1 MQKKDTVIMPFCW
14 LKKESKGLPLSS
26 HLSLTI
32 STQAT
37 CDSEWKHATNTNIT
51 NSPGSSELNANK
63 LDNNVFIPEFDQGRC
78 GFSTIT
84 QEEVQ
89 RLSNKK
95 MTTTET
101 KTLLESIH
109 ADKQFREKVLN
120 ADTMA
125 ERMEIIWAKGFSC
138 STNELYMILDTL
150 IEKKSDEGGCLFSL
164 WGNKIS

>member
-1 MQKKDTVIMPFCW
+1 MPFCR
-14 LKKESKGLPLSS
+14 LKKESKEQPLSS

-37 CDSEWKHATNTNIT
+37 CESEWKHATNTNVT
-51 NSPGSSELNANK
+51 NCPGYSELNANK
-63 LDNNVFIPEFDQGRC
+63 PDNNLFIPEFNQVHC

-95 MTTTET
+95 MTTAET
-101 KTLLESIH
+101 KALLERIQS
-109 ADKQFREKVLN
+109 DKQFREKVLN

-138 STNELYMILDTL
+138 STNELHMILDTL
-150 IEKKSDEGGCLFSL
+150 IDKKNDESECHFSL